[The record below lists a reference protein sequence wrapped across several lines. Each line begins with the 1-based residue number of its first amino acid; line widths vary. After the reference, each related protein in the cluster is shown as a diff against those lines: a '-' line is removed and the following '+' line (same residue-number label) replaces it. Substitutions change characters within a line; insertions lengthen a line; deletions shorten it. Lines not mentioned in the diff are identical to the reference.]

1 MAYRTTVLGLTGSI
15 GMGKSTAAGH
25 FRDLG
30 VPVFDSDAEIHK
42 LMHPGGRCVTAVE
55 AAFPGTRDEAG
66 GIDRQKLGTAVF
78 GDAEALRRL
87 EGILHPMVRREQMR
101 FRRRA
106 AANKEPLVVVDV
118 PLLYETGG
126 EKNCDAVCVVSA
138 PPFVQ
143 AARVLAR
150 PGMTADKFNA
160 ILAQQT
166 PDAEKRRRA
175 DFVIPTGAGKGLARR
190 RVKDIVERL
199 SVGRLPASARV
210 RTNKRRRH
218 A

>member
-1 MAYRTTVLGLTGSI
+1 M
-15 GMGKSTAAGH
+15 
-25 FRDLG
+25 
-30 VPVFDSDAEIHK
+30 
-42 LMHPGGRCVTAVE
+42 
-55 AAFPGTRDEAG
+55 
-66 GIDRQKLGTAVF
+66 VF

-87 EGILHPMVRREQMR
+87 EGILHPLVRRQQVR

-106 AANKEPLVVVDV
+106 AADKRPLVVVDV

-150 PGMTADKFNA
+150 PGMTAEKFKA

-175 DFVIPTGAGKGLARR
+175 DFVIPTGAGKYLARG
-190 RVKDIVERL
+190 RVKDIVDQLTANDRPGGAA
-199 SVGRLPASARV
+199 GRNR
-210 RTNKRRRH
+210 KRRRH

>member
-25 FRDLG
+25 FRDFG
-30 VPVFDSDAEIHK
+30 VPVFDADAEIHK
-42 LMHPGGRCVTAVE
+42 LMHPGGRAVAAVE
-55 AAFPGTRDEAG
+55 AAFPGTCDAAG
-66 GIDRQKLGTAVF
+66 GIDRQKLGAMVF

-87 EGILHPMVRREQMR
+87 EGILHPLVRRQQVR

-106 AANKEPLVVVDV
+106 AADKRPLVVVDV

-150 PGMTADKFNA
+150 PGMTAEKFKA

-175 DFVIPTGAGKGLARR
+175 DFVIPTGAGKYLARG
-190 RVKDIVERL
+190 RVKDIVDQLTANDRPGGAA
-199 SVGRLPASARV
+199 GRNR
-210 RTNKRRRH
+210 KRRRH